1 MAMRTTIAV
10 ILGMLVP
17 ASGFSAD
24 RPGVFVRVTLVSPRL
39 VEWRMHIVAH
49 QPGAKQTDL
58 FAGKD
63 QAGTAAKAGW
73 IAEQRSDWIELT
85 ALLGKGV
92 PSVRFLFEAK
102 PALEGKGVEA
112 KLDVATAADDSTIVR
127 SIADHDTG
135 NVIALRL
142 PADLAKDRKW
152 LLSIREDTQRRL
164 EEVKALKLPDG
175 PLPRRIWC
183 MAGFRSNGQ
192 FYTDPAIAQMDFD
205 IIKMLGMNGFWEQ
218 NGGQPGEL
226 RKMAA
231 ARGIDRSTVY
241 WRSVETPPR
250 DAKLGGAVPLKWDS
264 IEQYID
270 RSYTD
275 DVARTRKAHP
285 QGLPTVIADLMDE
298 PAGQS
303 FDGAEYQQAFRSF
316 LRQRGFSPEFF
327 GKQSWDEVTAPRL
340 NWREFFKIRQQVVGE
355 PGTEDKESRIHARRL
370 FYWSSVFWNH
380 STARLYAM
388 ATRKV
393 EELAPGVGTRVNFG
407 PPWVYD
413 YGTLPRGIDAFEFGK
428 LRGVS
433 LGFNEDW
440 CGNGN
445 PRVPMEL
452 NTLLMDWSRAA
463 ARPAQPPLGCYI
475 TRDAN
480 RTAVKLRTFAC
491 LAREAKIFD
500 FYYYGPAY
508 TFFDHWA
515 DNLPMVQG
523 VGELARDLGQVDDIL
538 ADGRAP
544 PAQVALLYSRSWPV
558 WKQDDTEQCEQ
569 MMVYLALLHAGLPV
583 DVVSDEEVA
592 DGRFAARAY
601 KCLYV
606 VNESVPAAAAGAIEQ
621 WVRCGGRLWCSG
633 WAGMR
638 DEYNTPTDAWNAM
651 LGARS
656 RSWKPLGDLQRFG
669 EPIKVDDWR
678 RPIFAREAT
687 ITGNAPSTQPCQNAH
702 GAGLAYVL
710 PRTAGKEYMDAARE
724 VRGKLAKAIVFPA
737 DQRREAIAAMAL
749 QAGARPPAS
758 TSVSQ
763 VLAWPLWAQ
772 QKGVVLLANFSGEP
786 AETMVVRFRSPLP
799 VSKVRSL
806 RTGEV
811 KFTAKGQREFDL
823 TMPMSEVTDVLV
835 VE

>member
-1 MAMRTTIAV
+1 MKSAIAM
-10 ILGMLVP
+10 ILGMLVL
-17 ASGFSAD
+17 ASGFGAAPP
-24 RPGVFVRVTLVSPRL
+24 RVFVRVALTSPRE
-39 VEWRMHIVAH
+39 VEWRIHIVAH
-49 QPGAKQTDL
+49 QPEGKQAEL
-58 FAGKD
+58 FYGKD
-63 QAGTAAKAGW
+63 LAETAAKAGW
-73 IAEQRSDWIELT
+73 IAERRSDWIELT
-85 ALLGKGV
+85 AVMGKGV
-92 PSVRFLFEAK
+92 PSVRFLFETR
-102 PALEGKGVEA
+102 PAMEGKGVEA
-112 KLDVATAADDSTIVR
+112 RFDVATAANEAAIVR
-127 SIADHDTG
+127 SITDHDTG
-135 NVIALRL
+135 NVIALRV
-142 PADLAKDRKW
+142 PVDLARDRKW

-164 EEVKALKLPDG
+164 NEVKSLHLPDG

-231 ARGIDRSTVY
+231 AHGIDRSTVY

-250 DAKLGGAVPLKWDS
+250 DAKFGGAVPLKWDS
-264 IEQYID
+264 LQQYID
-270 RSYTD
+270 RSYADGVTQ
-275 DVARTRKAHP
+275 TRKAHP
-285 QGLPTVIADLMDE
+285 FGMPTIVADLMDE
-298 PAGQS
+298 PDGQS
-303 FDGAEYQQAFRSF
+303 FDGAEYQQEFRSF
-316 LRQRGFSPEFF
+316 LRQRGLSPEFF
-327 GKQSWDEVTAPRL
+327 GKQSWDELVAPRL
-340 NWREFFKIRQQVVGE
+340 NWREFFKIREQVAG
-355 PGTEDKESRIHARRL
+355 KSRSENRPSQISSRRV

-407 PPWVYD
+407 PPWCYD
-413 YGTLPRGIDAFEFGK
+413 YGTPPRGIDAFEFGK

-463 ARPAQPPLGCYI
+463 ARPAEPPLGCYI

-515 DNLPMVQG
+515 DNFPMVRG
-523 VGELARDLGQVDDIL
+523 VGELTRDLGRVDETL

-544 PAQVALLYSRSWPV
+544 RAQVALLYSRSWPV
-558 WKQDDTEQCEQ
+558 WKEDDTEQCEQ

-583 DVVSDEEVA
+583 DFVSDEEVA
-592 DGRFAARAY
+592 DGRFAARGY

-606 VNESVPAAAAGAIEQ
+606 VNESVPAAASGAIQQ
-621 WVRCGGRLWCSG
+621 WVRSGGRLWCSG
-633 WAGMR
+633 WAAMR
-638 DEYNTPTDAWNAM
+638 DEYNTPTDAWNPM
-651 LGARS
+651 LGTQS
-656 RSWKPLGDLQRFG
+656 RSWKPVGDLKRFG

-687 ITGNAPSTQPCQNAH
+687 IIRNDPSPRPYHITY
-702 GAGLAYVL
+702 GEGLVYVAL
-710 PRTAGKEYMDAARE
+710 RTVGKDYMDGARE
-724 VRGKLAKAIVFPA
+724 VEGKLANAIVFPA
-737 DQRREAIAAMAL
+737 DQRREAITAFASH
-749 QAGARPPAS
+749 AGVRPPAS
-758 TSVSQ
+758 TSISQ
-763 VLAWPLWAQ
+763 ILAWPLWTQ
-772 QKGVVLLANFSGEP
+772 HNGVVLLANFTGER
-786 AETMVVRFRSPLP
+786 AEKVVVQFHSPVP
-799 VSKVRSL
+799 VSNVRSL

-811 KFTAKGQREFDL
+811 KFTKKDHGEFEL
-823 TMPMSEVTDVLV
+823 TLPMYEVTDVIV